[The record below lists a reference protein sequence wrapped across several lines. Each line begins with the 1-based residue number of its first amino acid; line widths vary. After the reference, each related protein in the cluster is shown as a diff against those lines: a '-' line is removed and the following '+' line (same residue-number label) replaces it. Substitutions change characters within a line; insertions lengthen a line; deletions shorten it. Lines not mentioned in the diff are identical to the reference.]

1 MFKTYTYDELDSV
14 IFELKNNKAVIMPT
28 DTVIGLI
35 ANNESLIYQIKNR
48 PKKKKV
54 ILFVSNLDLLPDL
67 TEDQKRFLDKFW
79 PGQVTIVKNG
89 ISYRMPDDPALL
101 YILDKTGPLYSS
113 SANVSGHDP
122 IHNTL
127 DANREFNEAK
137 FYYSLVLVEGKTK
150 LEVPSTVVNIDDWN
164 ILREGCHAEE
174 VKEFIKNI
182 FDRSITKVRV
192 LIDDDKFI
200 EYSHFIA
207 KYFYKQNYQFEFYRL
222 TDDNLNYFC
231 RQLVI
236 DKSKGLIY
244 TTNPLDWDYKANKQ
258 EYIRSGLIY
267 DSKLAELSA
276 MHDDA
281 NIAVFDL
288 NSYDSNTILS
298 LTNTYLNTVFEG
310 GRHIPRVQTIIDYE
324 SSHTPSHNSF
334 IKDEK

>member
-14 IFELKNNKAVIMPT
+14 VFELKNNKAVIMPT

-35 ANNESLIYQIKNR
+35 ANNENLIYQIKNR

-54 ILFVSNLDLLPDL
+54 ILFVSNLDLLSGL
-67 TEDQKRFLDKFW
+67 NNDQKRFLDKFW
-79 PGQVTIVKNG
+79 PGQVTVVKNG

-127 DANREFNEAK
+127 DANKEFNETR

-150 LEVPSTVVNIDDWN
+150 LEVPSTVVNIDDWT
-164 ILREGCHAEE
+164 ILREGCHATE
-174 VKEFIKNI
+174 VKEFIEGILHQKP
-182 FDRSITKVRV
+182 VVVPV
-192 LIDDDKFI
+192 LIDDQAFTK
-200 EYSHFIA
+200 YSQLIATHFH
-207 KYFYKQNYQFEFYRL
+207 KQNYKFEFYRL
-222 TDDNLNYFC
+222 NDDNLQYVC
-231 RQLVI
+231 QHLVFEH
-236 DKSKGLIY
+236 KKGLIF
-244 TTNPLDWDYKANKQ
+244 TSDPLDWDYKANKC

-276 MHDDA
+276 LHDDA

-288 NSYDSNTILS
+288 GAYNANTVLD
-298 LTNTYLNTVFEG
+298 LVRTYLDTIFEG

-324 SSHTPSHNSF
+324 NNHQLKEPT
-334 IKDEK
+334 KDGK